1 MDLAKHTILNN
12 SFRDA
17 KMPGGPQVSP
27 QKTQSIAKNEGSCK
41 YCCDMRNERRF
52 AKSEV
57 QYNPEKVTLNIE
69 KNRFEKFFF
78 RTIDKKCRILNC
90 TAQCETNPDKWPFF
104 EMCERSELVNIYQ
117 FFCSF
122 FQTRHLTVE
131 LSQP

>member
-57 QYNPEKVTLNIE
+57 QYNPDKVTLNIE
-69 KNRFEKFFF
+69 KIRSEIFFF
-78 RTIDKKCRILNC
+78 RTVD
-90 TAQCETNPDKWPFF
+90 
-104 EMCERSELVNIYQ
+104 
-117 FFCSF
+117 
-122 FQTRHLTVE
+122 
-131 LSQP
+131 